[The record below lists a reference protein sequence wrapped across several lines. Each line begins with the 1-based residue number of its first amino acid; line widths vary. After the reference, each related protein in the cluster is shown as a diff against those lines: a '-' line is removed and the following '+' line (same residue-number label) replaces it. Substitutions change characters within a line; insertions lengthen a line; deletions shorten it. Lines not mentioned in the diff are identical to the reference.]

1 MFPDDINE
9 IYVSDE
15 YDEENVNGGNCESY
29 EEEFWIDVILEKLD
43 SLRLCFASIVMLNT
57 CDTKVINLVLA
68 SLFCYDV
75 LHIIQKMQ
83 MSGKTFCWP

>member
-29 EEEFWIDVILEKLD
+29 EEEF
-43 SLRLCFASIVMLNT
+43 
-57 CDTKVINLVLA
+57 
-68 SLFCYDV
+68 
-75 LHIIQKMQ
+75 
-83 MSGKTFCWP
+83 